1 MYSLD
6 ELIEHTQDLTL
17 LYVEDN
23 KDTRES
29 TIIILEHLFDHIIVA
44 IDGEDGLEKYKEN
57 PQIDLILSDISMPN
71 MNGLEMSKRIKEINK
86 DQSIIILSAI
96 TEIDIIKKAIDIGID
111 SFISKPLQ
119 NIEILFEKIEKSIK
133 EIQYE
138 KQQKE
143 LIVAKQNKEKIEM
156 IMKLI
161 QNLSHHWRQPLS
173 VISSIASSC
182 SFKIENNIDFINK
195 DYNNIGLITKKTKE
209 LSSIFEQLE
218 VLDFEKVTIKDIE
231 DIIYTSNPIQ
241 RDK

>member
-29 TIIILEHLFDHIIVA
+29 TIIILEHLFDNIIVA
-44 IDGEDGLEKYKEN
+44 VDGADGLEKYKEN
-57 PQIDLILSDISMPN
+57 SKIDLILSDISMPN
-71 MNGLEMSKRIKEINK
+71 MNGLEMSKEIKKIDK

-96 TEIDIIKKAIDIGID
+96 IEIQVVKEAIDIGID
-111 SFISKPLQ
+111 SFINKPLE
-119 NIEILFEKIEKSIK
+119 NIEVLFEKIEKSVKQI
-133 EIQYE
+133 EYE

-143 LIVAKQNKEKIEM
+143 LEESKQNKEKIEM
-156 IMKLI
+156 IVKLI
-161 QNLSHHWRQPLS
+161 HNLSHHWKQPLS
-173 VISSIASSC
+173 VISSISSSC

-195 DYNNIGLITKKTKE
+195 DYKDIGLITQKTRE

-218 VLDFEKVTIKDIE
+218 ALDFEKVTIQDIE
-231 DIIYTSNPIQ
+231 DIIYISNPIQ
-241 RDK
+241 KDK